1 MVHGIAFQKRKLEE
15 RQREDDTKLPCAVP
29 NVLHIFKETQ
39 LRCNLR
45 VLGSQLGLST
55 QDMDGIESKEKKKR
69 RRLEQLLDICS
80 QRGLLDWKHI
90 VNTLKKPALEKH
102 GRKTIE
108 MLSEHCRR
116 GSSASIQSVLPSPI
130 SPVSELCPFE
140 LSSSF
145 DIPAEDCKFVL

>member
-1 MVHGIAFQKRKLEE
+1 MLEE
-15 RQREDDTKLPCAVP
+15 QQGEDDAKLPCTVL

-45 VLGSQLGLST
+45 TLGSQLGLST
-55 QDMDGIESKEKKKR
+55 QDMDGIESKEEKKR

-90 VNTLKKPALEKH
+90 VNTLKKPALQKH

-116 GSSASIQSVLPSPI
+116 GSSASVQSVLHSPI
-130 SPVSELCPFE
+130 SPASVFHRFE

-145 DIPAEDCKFVL
+145 DVPAEDCKFV